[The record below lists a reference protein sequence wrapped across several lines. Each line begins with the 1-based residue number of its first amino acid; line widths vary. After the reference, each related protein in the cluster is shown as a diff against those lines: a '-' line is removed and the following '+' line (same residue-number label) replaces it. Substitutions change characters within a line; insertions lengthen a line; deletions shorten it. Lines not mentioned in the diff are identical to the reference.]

1 MTLCQQCFL
10 SLAHENLTVAF
21 FSLTYA
27 TQSAVFS
34 PICYVC
40 NVLLKMCDMLVVC
53 IIFCSV
59 FYIKI
64 EVYIYSKSSD
74 SFVDN

>member
-34 PICYVC
+34 PICCVC
-40 NVLLKMCDMLVVC
+40 NVLLEMCEVFVVF
-53 IIFCSV
+53 IMFCSV
-59 FYIKI
+59 FCIRT